1 MSLQKLIQAT
11 VVRSNVCWPFSSLNR
26 QVYRLATLAFVHAFR
41 PLPEIRSLYLRHSLV
56 GTDWVPGLSDIDLT
70 VILDSELT
78 PDKEFAFLRRFWRR
92 FRALKKAF
100 PMLGEVDVLP
110 ERQLTTWTRFGNR
123 GHEIGTWRLLH
134 GVSTLPAQPPRRRDE
149 IVHDALD
156 QAFSTYFGHLQ
167 PRFLEKQGGDFVER
181 LQLERLTRKIAR
193 YAGVTC
199 EEVPGAKGS
208 VTLDP
213 TSTLLTQALATLGAG
228 VRNLHAIETE
238 ASSPEAPLFEG
249 PAAPPRVC
257 EDPPVWPA
265 ALAEHSEAIQAVART
280 KSGVVAVLSEDESFH
295 DTARGLAALRDVISR
310 ARVQPTIANPTVLG
324 HVLRSYYGPY
334 FYAGLRDRREILFGE
349 DPLPALPAPS
359 RTAAARCFLKQT
371 PNILAFARTAGVV
384 EPRNR
389 AWFQEAPLG
398 SMLKRTLF
406 IRLYLEK
413 NELWASYV
421 QNMEACDRYFSDEIA
436 ALEDLE
442 ECAKTQDLEALA
454 RRCFDIF
461 RDLGEGVHKAVEA
474 GSVKD
479 VGSGEEPK
487 VPSTLH

>member
-1 MSLQKLIQAT
+1 MSLQKLIQTT

-26 QVYRLATLAFVHAFR
+26 QVYRLATRAFVRAFR
-41 PLPEIRSLYLRHSLV
+41 PLPEIRSIYLRHSLV

-92 FRALKKAF
+92 FGGLKKVF

-110 ERQLTTWTRFGNR
+110 ERQLTTWTRYGNR

-134 GVSTLPAQPPRRRDE
+134 GDPTLPAQPPRLREE
-149 IVHDALD
+149 IAHDALD

-181 LQLERLTRKIAR
+181 LQLQRLTRKIAR
-193 YAGVTC
+193 YAGVTS
-199 EEVPGAKGS
+199 EEYPGAQSS
-208 VTLDP
+208 VTPDP
-213 TSTLLTQALATLGAG
+213 SSTLLTQALATLTAG
-228 VRNLHAIETE
+228 VRNLHAIEAE
-238 ASSPEAPLFEG
+238 SSPPESPLFEG
-249 PAAPPRVC
+249 PIPPPRVC

-265 ALAEHSEAIQAVART
+265 ALAEHGEAIEAIART
-280 KSGVVAVLSEDESFH
+280 KSGVVAVLREDASFPE
-295 DTARGLAALRDVISR
+295 TTRALSALRDVMSR
-310 ARVQPTIANPTVLG
+310 ARVEPTIANPAVLG

-349 DPLPALPAPS
+349 DPLPNVPAPS

-371 PNILAFARTAGVV
+371 PNILAFARTAGVI
-384 EPRNR
+384 EPPNG

-421 QNMEACDRYFSDEIA
+421 QNMEACGRCFPDELA
-436 ALEDLE
+436 ALEDLK
-442 ECAKTQDLEALA
+442 ECARTLDLEALA

-474 GSVKD
+474 RSVKE
-479 VGSGEEPK
+479 VGSGEEPE
-487 VPSTLH
+487 VPRPL